1 MQAGFIEAHIARGNR
16 NMLLVGLALMI
27 IGGGLAALFAHW
39 FPLVLIVPGVIMLGF
54 WLKRILNCRAHPIY
68 KELARFGDPQQLA
81 EQVNQEFA
89 GVKANDVTQF
99 GTNWLAQGNT
109 YGLDLVPWQ
118 EIVWL
123 YIHSEVRN
131 RVRTNYVRV
140 KSRGGQQLSAPTWSD
155 MDRAEQFLRE
165 LYARAPWAEVGYT
178 PEIEAQWTKQRAE
191 FIA

>member
-1 MQAGFIEAHIARGNR
+1 
-16 NMLLVGLALMI
+16 
-27 IGGGLAALFAHW
+27 LFTHW
-39 FPLVLIVPGVIMLGF
+39 FPLVLVVPGVIMLGF
-54 WLKRILNCRAHPIY
+54 WLKRILNPRAHPIY

-81 EQVNQEFA
+81 DQVNQEFV

-99 GTNWLAQGNT
+99 GKTWLAQGNT

-140 KSRGGQQLSAPTWSD
+140 KSRGGQQLSAPTWAD
-155 MDRAEQFLRE
+155 MDRAEQFLRD
-165 LYARAPWAEVGYT
+165 LYTRAPWAEVGYS
-178 PEIEAQWTKQRAE
+178 PEIESQWTKQRAE
-191 FIA
+191 FVARVDARKATLGVSGSPARALPIPGAAPAQ